1 MRSVAIFAVLILAS
15 FNSVAETEERPKLVV
30 GIVVDAMKY
39 DYIARFWNH
48 YGDDGFKRLIGD
60 GFSCR
65 NMNYNYTPTF
75 TGCGHASVYSGTT
88 PKYHGIIGNN
98 WYSKTE
104 DRSIYCS
111 EDMSVKSVGVSSS
124 KGQMSPKNML
134 VSGLADELKIASM
147 GRSKVVG
154 LSIKDRGATLPA
166 GHSADA
172 AYWMTDRWIS
182 SSYYM
187 DELPKWVQKF
197 NKKMD
202 QFYPKVWNTLKPI
215 DTYLESWTD
224 DNEYEYTF
232 NGMDRPVFPYDLEK
246 LMPENGGINMI
257 KSTPFGNTITTAF
270 AKEAILNEKLGKG
283 DATDMIAISYSSPDY
298 LGHMFGPQAK
308 EVQDNYL
315 RLDGDIADLLAFL
328 DREIGAGEYLVFL
341 TADHGGA
348 MVPAHMTDMKLPG
361 GIIDVSSI
369 QSEAKVFMAERF
381 GLESVVLNYI
391 NDQFSLDH
399 EAITAGGHN
408 PEKVARAMADFLLKF
423 EEVFETYTAWD
434 MRFGSFPEGAAASA
448 QRGFNHKRSGDVVV
462 VYKPGWIEYGSK
474 GSTHGSTFRYDTHV
488 PALFYG
494 WGITPGSTDR
504 QVGID
509 DIAPTVSTL
518 LQISFPNA
526 ATGHPILEITEPKK

>member
-1 MRSVAIFAVLILAS
+1 MRSIVIFIVLIMAS
-15 FNSVAETEERPKLVV
+15 INAVAETVERPKLVV

-39 DYIARFWNH
+39 DYLARFWNH

-104 DRSIYCS
+104 DRLVYCS
-111 EDMSVKSVGVSSS
+111 EDKSVRSIEVSSS

-154 LSIKDRGATLPA
+154 ISIKDRGATLPA
-166 GHSADA
+166 GHAADA

-187 DELPKWVQKF
+187 DELPPWVQAF
-197 NKKMD
+197 NAGMD
-202 QFYPKVWNTLKPI
+202 QYYPKVWNTLKPI
-215 DTYLESWTD
+215 ETYRESWAD

-232 NGMDRPVFPYDLEK
+232 NGMDRPVFPYNLEK

-270 AKEAILNEKLGKG
+270 AKEVIRNEKLGKG
-283 DATDMIAISYSSPDY
+283 EETDMIAISYSSPDY

-315 RLDGDIADLLAFL
+315 RLDGDMAELLAFL
-328 DREIGAGEYLVFL
+328 DEEIGAGKYLVFL
-341 TADHGGA
+341 TADHAGA

-361 GIIDVSSI
+361 GIIDDKSL
-369 QSEAKVFMAERF
+369 QSKTKDFLAERF
-381 GLESVVLNYI
+381 GLNGVVLNYI

-399 EAITAGGHN
+399 EIIKTAGHE
-408 PEKVARAMADFLLKF
+408 PEKVARALADFLLSLN
-423 EEVFETYTAWD
+423 EVFETYTAWD
-434 MRFGSFPEGAAASA
+434 MRFGYFADGAAAMA
-448 QRGFNHKRSGDVVV
+448 QRGFNHQRSGDVVIV
-462 VYKPGWIEYGSK
+462 FKPGWIDYGSK
-474 GSTHGSTFRYDTHV
+474 GSTHGSAFRYDTHV

-494 WGITPGSTDR
+494 WGITHGSTDR
-504 QVGID
+504 MVGIT

-526 ATGHPILEITEPKK
+526 TTGSPIFEITEPKK